1 MIFAIIM
8 ALEKKEKKKVITK
21 LRNKYRLVI
30 LNDDTFEEK
39 LSFKL
44 SRLNVFVFAGI
55 SVILLIAST
64 TLLIAFT
71 PLREYIPGYSSTA
84 LKKQAMELATVTD
97 SLQEQLSYND
107 LYLLNLR
114 GIIEGNSPLDLS
126 DSLVV
131 DSLDK
136 AKIKLG
142 LSEED
147 SILRKIVED
156 EERFSVPVGQSSR
169 LNIESINFFT
179 PLKGLVTNRFSVES
193 NHLGVDVVAKENEVI
208 KSAQDGRVIFAEWTA
223 ETGYVII
230 LQHADKFVSVYKHNS
245 ALLKKQGEDVN
256 AGEPIAIIGNT
267 GELSTGPHLH
277 FELWYNGFSVDP
289 QEYILF

>member
-1 MIFAIIM
+1 MG
-8 ALEKKEKKKVITK
+8 LEKKEKKKVITK

-84 LKKQAMELATVTD
+84 LKKQAIELAAVTD

-107 LYLLNLR
+107 LYMLNLR
-114 GIIEGNSPLDLS
+114 GIIEGNSPLDFS
-126 DSLVV
+126 DSLII
-131 DSLDK
+131 DSLNK
-136 AKIKLG
+136 AKIQLG

-169 LNIESINFFT
+169 LSIESINFFT
-179 PLKGLVTNRFSVES
+179 PLKGLVTNGFSVEL
-193 NHLGVDVVAKENEVI
+193 NHLGVDVVSKENEVI
-208 KSAQDGRVIFAEWTA
+208 KSAQDGRVILAEWTA

-230 LQHADKFVSVYKHNS
+230 LQHADNFISVYKHNS

-267 GELSTGPHLH
+267 GEFSTGPHLH
-277 FELWYNGFSVDP
+277 FELWYNRFSVDP
-289 QEYILF
+289 EEYILF

>member
-1 MIFAIIM
+1 MG
-8 ALEKKEKKKVITK
+8 LEKKEKKKVITK

-84 LKKQAMELATVTD
+84 LKKQAIELAAVTD

-107 LYLLNLR
+107 LYMLNLR
-114 GIIEGNSPLDLS
+114 GIIEGNSPLDFS
-126 DSLVV
+126 DSLVI
-131 DSLDK
+131 DSLNK
-136 AKIKLG
+136 AKIQLG

-169 LNIESINFFT
+169 LSIESINFFT
-179 PLKGLVTNRFSVES
+179 PLKGLVTNGFSVEL
-193 NHLGVDVVAKENEVI
+193 NHLGVDVVSKENEVI
-208 KSAQDGRVIFAEWTA
+208 KSAQDGRVILAEWTA

-230 LQHADKFVSVYKHNS
+230 LQHADNFISVYKHNS

-267 GELSTGPHLH
+267 GEFSTGPHLH
-277 FELWYNGFSVDP
+277 FELWYNRFSVDP
-289 QEYILF
+289 EEYILF

>member
-1 MIFAIIM
+1 MG
-8 ALEKKEKKKVITK
+8 LEKKEKKKVITK

-84 LKKQAMELATVTD
+84 LKKQALELAAVTD

-107 LYLLNLR
+107 LYMLNLR
-114 GIIEGNSPLDLS
+114 GIIEGNSPLDFS
-126 DSLVV
+126 DSLVI
-131 DSLDK
+131 DSLNK
-136 AKIKLG
+136 AKIQLG

-179 PLKGLVTNRFSVES
+179 PLKGLVTNGFSVELD
-193 NHLGVDVVAKENEVI
+193 HLGVDVVSKENDVI
-208 KSAQDGRVIFAEWTA
+208 KSAQDGRVILAEWTA

-230 LQHADKFVSVYKHNS
+230 LQHADNFISVYKHNS
-245 ALLKKQGEDVN
+245 ALLKKQGEEVN

-267 GELSTGPHLH
+267 GEFSTGPHLH
-277 FELWYNGFSVDP
+277 FELWYNRFSVDP
-289 QEYILF
+289 EEYILF

>member
-1 MIFAIIM
+1 MG
-8 ALEKKEKKKVITK
+8 LEKKEKKKVITK

-84 LKKQAMELATVTD
+84 LKKQAIELAAVTD

-107 LYLLNLR
+107 LYMLNLR
-114 GIIEGNSPLDLS
+114 GIIEGNSPLDFS
-126 DSLVV
+126 DSLVI
-131 DSLDK
+131 DSLNN
-136 AKIKLG
+136 AKIQLG

-169 LNIESINFFT
+169 LSIESINFFT
-179 PLKGLVTNRFSVES
+179 PLKGLVTNGFSVEL
-193 NHLGVDVVAKENEVI
+193 NHLGVDVVSKENEVI
-208 KSAQDGRVIFAEWTA
+208 KSAQDGRVILAEWTA

-230 LQHADKFVSVYKHNS
+230 LQHADNFISVYKHNS

-267 GELSTGPHLH
+267 GEFSTGPHLH
-277 FELWYNGFSVDP
+277 FELWYNRFSVDP
-289 QEYILF
+289 EEYILF

>member
-1 MIFAIIM
+1 MG
-8 ALEKKEKKKVITK
+8 LEKKEKKKVITK

-84 LKKQAMELATVTD
+84 LKKQAIELAAVTD

-107 LYLLNLR
+107 LYMLNLR
-114 GIIEGNSPLDLS
+114 GIIEGNSPLDFS
-126 DSLVV
+126 DSLVI
-131 DSLDK
+131 DSLNK
-136 AKIKLG
+136 AKIQLG

-169 LNIESINFFT
+169 LSIESINFFT
-179 PLKGLVTNRFSVES
+179 PLKGLVTNGFSVEL
-193 NHLGVDVVAKENEVI
+193 NHLGVDVVSKENEVI
-208 KSAQDGRVIFAEWTA
+208 KSAQDGRVILAEWTA

-230 LQHADKFVSVYKHNS
+230 LQHADNFISVYKHNS

-277 FELWYNGFSVDP
+277 FELWYNRFSVDP
-289 QEYILF
+289 EEYILF

>member
-1 MIFAIIM
+1 M
-8 ALEKKEKKKVITK
+8 AKDRKDSNKVITK

-44 SRLNVFVFAGI
+44 SRLNVFVI
-55 SVILLIAST
+55 SGLTGILLIAGT

-71 PLREYIPGYSSTA
+71 PLREYIPGYSSTKLKLSA
-84 LKKQAMELATVTD
+84 LHLASVTD
-97 SLQEQLSYND
+97 SLENQIAYNAR
-107 LYLLNLR
+107 YLDNLQ
-114 GIIEGNSPLDLS
+114 GIINGKPPQDMS

-131 DSLDK
+131 DSRNEASIDFSP
-136 AKIKLG
+136 
-142 LSEED
+142 SEED
-147 SILRKIVED
+147 SILRKLVEE
-156 EERFSVPVGQSSR
+156 EERFNVPVNGGEQLKVQS
-169 LNIESINFFT
+169 LNFFT
-179 PLKGLVTNRFSVES
+179 PVKGLITNAFNPEE

-230 LQHADKFVSVYKHNS
+230 LQHAEKFISVYKHNS
-245 ALLKKQGEDVN
+245 DLLKSQGEEVS
-256 AGEPIAIIGNT
+256 AGEPIAIIGNS
-267 GELSTGPHLH
+267 GELSSGPHLH
-277 FELWYNGFSVDP
+277 FELWFNSYAVDP

>member
-1 MIFAIIM
+1 MG
-8 ALEKKEKKKVITK
+8 LEKKEKKKVITK

-84 LKKQAMELATVTD
+84 LKKQAIELAAVTD

-107 LYLLNLR
+107 LYMLNLR
-114 GIIEGNSPLDLS
+114 GIIEGNSPLDFS
-126 DSLVV
+126 DSLII
-131 DSLDK
+131 DSLNK
-136 AKIKLG
+136 AKIQLG

-169 LNIESINFFT
+169 LSIESINFFT
-179 PLKGLVTNRFSVES
+179 PLKGLVTNGFSVEL
-193 NHLGVDVVAKENEVI
+193 NHLGVDVVSKENEVI
-208 KSAQDGRVIFAEWTA
+208 KSAQDGRVILAEWTA

-230 LQHADKFVSVYKHNS
+230 LQHADNFISVYKHNS

-277 FELWYNGFSVDP
+277 FELWYNRFSVDP
-289 QEYILF
+289 EEYILF